1 MKKIKNQRAVLE
13 SLVVNKRSSRV
24 EKEMATHSSTL
35 AWRIPWMKE
44 PGGLHTVHGVPKC
57 LTQISNFTFTFF
69 LYKQLME
76 TVLYSKL
83 CFLMLNIKI
92 FNVY

>member
-1 MKKIKNQRAVLE
+1 
-13 SLVVNKRSSRV
+13 
-24 EKEMATHSSTL
+24 
-35 AWRIPWMKE
+35 MKE
-44 PGGLHTVHGVPKC
+44 PGGLHTVRGVPKC

-92 FNVY
+92 FNVH